1 MRSERRCTAAHSSC
15 ADGWQRAA
23 EDRRVR
29 PPRRAFRV
37 GDPPPTTCY
46 LALTVT
52 LLVSVV
58 GRPFVLRTIVNVALP
73 LEAFESFIVI
83 VFFAPTF
90 SFRPAAFPAIPG
102 PVSVAVAPISD
113 GQATPFRV

>member
-1 MRSERRCTAAHSSC
+1 MRSVRRCTAAHCSC

-46 LALTVT
+46 FETTVT
-52 LLVSVV
+52 LRVSVV
-58 GRPFVLRTIVNVALP
+58 GRPFVLRTILNVALP
-73 LEAFESFIVI
+73 LAAFESFIWM
-83 VFFAPTF
+83 VFFAPALN
-90 SFRPAAFPAIPG
+90 FRPAALP
-102 PVSVAVAPISD
+102 
-113 GQATPFRV
+113 T